1 MQQWENTMRSAQ
13 KAFDSRSYHQAI
25 SLNQQALDI
34 AMAQFQK
41 NCIKDVDRAVAA
53 VMVSYFSL
61 VDAYVELADFNQ
73 AYAQFQ
79 HCFKFITFINKAS
92 DKTPELDR
100 AISLAAN
107 KLKMEWFRFHKYHSD
122 DISQHQSLL
131 PDEFQKNM
139 NSFLTVNQTVH

>member
-1 MQQWENTMRSAQ
+1 MQQWESTMRSAQ
-13 KAFDSRSYHQAI
+13 KAFDNRSYHQAI
-25 SLNQQALDI
+25 SLNKHALDLAI
-34 AMAQFQK
+34 AQFQK
-41 NCIKDVDRAVAA
+41 NSVKNVDRAVAA
-53 VMVSYFSL
+53 VMVTHFSL
-61 VDAYVELADFNQ
+61 VDAYIELADFNQ

-107 KLKMEWFRFHKYHSD
+107 KLKMEWLQFHKYHD
-122 DISQHQSLL
+122 DDLSQQQRLL

-139 NSFLTVNQTVH
+139 NSFLTVNLTVH